1 MFGKISHHHVKE
13 AFNKAKGL
21 VGHAYHQ
28 TKNFLNHV
36 DHGFKVAKH
45 IYHAVSP
52 IIDKY
57 ANQHSNTI
65 HHNVNK
71 AINGYENIRN
81 KVIEGDNDIKKVRK
95 SLMNV

>member
-52 IIDKY
+52 I
-57 ANQHSNTI
+57 
-65 HHNVNK
+65 
-71 AINGYENIRN
+71 R
-81 KVIEGDNDIKKVRK
+81 
-95 SLMNV
+95 

>member
-1 MFGKISHHHVKE
+1 MFGKISHHHVK
-13 AFNKAKGL
+13 AFKKAKGL

-36 DHGFKVAKH
+36 DHGSNVAKH

-65 HHNVNK
+65 HNVNK
-71 AINGYENIRN
+71 AINGYEHIRN
-81 KVIEGDNDIKKVRK
+81 KVIDGDNDIEKVRK